1 MVAQLVE
8 QRIENPCVGGSIPS
22 RATIFLFLNYIF
34 SIRIFEVTICDLK
47 DWSLDCSIL
56 ISHMSKISK
65 TEIEKCIF
73 IVRKQK
79 VMLDSDLAR
88 IYGIETKNLNKAV
101 GRNSERFP
109 SDFMF
114 QLNEKEVELLRF
126 QSGTSKMGSGGRR
139 YLPYVFT
146 EHGALMLSSVLN
158 SEIAIEAS
166 IQVVR
171 SFIQLREFVIS
182 HTELS
187 KKLSELEKKYDS
199 QFKVVFE
206 AIQKMMVVPEAPS
219 KKIGI

>member
-1 MVAQLVE
+1 MA
-8 QRIENPCVGGSIPS
+8 
-22 RATIFLFLNYIF
+22 
-34 SIRIFEVTICDLK
+34 
-47 DWSLDCSIL
+47 
-56 ISHMSKISK
+56 KISK

-88 IYGIETKNLNKAV
+88 IYGLQTKNLNKAV
-101 GRNSERFP
+101 RRNPDRFP

-114 QLNEKEVELLRF
+114 QLSEKESEFLRS
-126 QSGTSKMGSGGRR
+126 QIGTSKEGRGGRR

-146 EHGALMLSSVLN
+146 EHGALMLANVIN
-158 SEIAIEAS
+158 SEIAVEAS

-182 HTELS
+182 HGELS
-187 KKLSELEKKYDS
+187 KKLHELEQRYDS
-199 QFKVVFE
+199 QFKVVFQ
-206 AIQKMMVVPEAPS
+206 AIEQLMVVPEVPS

>member
-1 MVAQLVE
+1 
-8 QRIENPCVGGSIPS
+8 
-22 RATIFLFLNYIF
+22 
-34 SIRIFEVTICDLK
+34 
-47 DWSLDCSIL
+47 
-56 ISHMSKISK
+56 MSKISK